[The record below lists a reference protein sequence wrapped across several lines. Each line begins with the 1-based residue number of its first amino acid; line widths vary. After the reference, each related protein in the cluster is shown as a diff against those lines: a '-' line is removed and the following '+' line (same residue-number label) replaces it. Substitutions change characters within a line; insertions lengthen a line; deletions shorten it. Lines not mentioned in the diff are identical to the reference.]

1 MAKVGENL
9 RLPVY
14 FTIYFYLFKGK
25 LAITAAIVLLSG
37 KPFLPVSPGYC
48 NSLLLNWNHPAK
60 TVFPPAFPDVCQP
73 FSDSRGCFPLVH
85 IKMHNKILIT

>member
-25 LAITAAIVLLSG
+25 LAIIAAAVLLPG
-37 KPFLPVSPGYC
+37 KPVLPSARVIPIAGSYTGTIQPKLSSLRPSLMSVSHFLIDGAVFHWSTSKC
-48 NSLLLNWNHPAK
+48 MTKSL
-60 TVFPPAFPDVCQP
+60 
-73 FSDSRGCFPLVH
+73 
-85 IKMHNKILIT
+85 

>member
-25 LAITAAIVLLSG
+25 LAITAAIVLHTG
-37 KPFLPVSPGYC
+37 
-48 NSLLLNWNHPAK
+48 
-60 TVFPPAFPDVCQP
+60 QP
-73 FSDSRGCFPLVH
+73 FHTPGRVNAIP
-85 IKMHNKILIT
+85 

>member
-25 LAITAAIVLLSG
+25 LAILAA
-37 KPFLPVSPGYC
+37 LPSPSRQTFPSLCPGYY
-48 NSLLLNWNHPAK
+48 NSLILNRNHPAK
-60 TVFPPAFPDVCQP
+60 PVFLPAFPDVGQP
-73 FSDSRGCFPLVH
+73 FSDGRGCFPLVH
-85 IKMHNKILIT
+85 IEIHDEIFIA